1 MSGYEIPVN
10 ETAYAAKERYLKDKI
25 QNENKRKLNEEY
37 TEFIK
42 NSRDY
47 FLSEAI
53 NMILQKSLNEDTSL
67 EDREYGKALVEG
79 FVQENGSIKLLRE
92 FSKKSLLLAN
102 IASIVNEAYQQ
113 VLHSCKEGDSK
124 TFRITKTVDSQFF
137 DRLMNCSDEKI
148 NEKINQRVCDSI
160 EDYVQANVNDRL
172 DLDELADKTKEKI
185 ENIKAKTA
193 DERDKIVAEFTNQYN
208 KQVKDIKS
216 RKNRK
221 VGIYEQ
227 LLYSASQ
234 GIVRDKT
241 VLESFMNE
249 SGSLNVSK
257 IRDKVTVMYTFLEML
272 NTTKMANINES
283 YIEKVIKNM

>member
-25 QNENKRKLNEEY
+25 QNENKHKLNEEY

-102 IASIVNEAYQQ
+102 IASIVNEAHQQ